1 MNIGSSVFRIFRG
14 ISAHDWC
21 VWLLVHRMMVHN
33 SVHKTNNCTKGTIYQ
48 KSINKTT
55 YSTQER
61 PWGCFE
67 RPWNQAYLLKPYST
81 CSRTWEGKKCAS
93 TYINCQHVI
102 FYILSVN
109 TQLKQCSLMICS
121 LDSTRS
127 WITLQILNNF
137 SHIFTYRVPNISI
150 VSLVQFSFKNESSS
164 RHMALLWACKK
175 NTLLPKK
182 RELWG
187 VRVFLVFLVVT
198 LVGLALKSTS
208 PSQCMVGWS
217 PRAWML
223 LWPPTLGL

>member
-1 MNIGSSVFRIFRG
+1 M
-14 ISAHDWC
+14 
-21 VWLLVHRMMVHN
+21 
-33 SVHKTNNCTKGTIYQ
+33 
-48 KSINKTT
+48 
-55 YSTQER
+55 
-61 PWGCFE
+61 GCFA

-182 RELWG
+182 RTVRSESVSGLSCGRPGRASPEEYFSFTVYGWLVTTCMDATVTSHSRTLG
-187 VRVFLVFLVVT
+187 VRVCGSPPRHLPPRLDWVRVP
-198 LVGLALKSTS
+198 AL
-208 PSQCMVGWS
+208 CN
-217 PRAWML
+217 
-223 LWPPTLGL
+223 